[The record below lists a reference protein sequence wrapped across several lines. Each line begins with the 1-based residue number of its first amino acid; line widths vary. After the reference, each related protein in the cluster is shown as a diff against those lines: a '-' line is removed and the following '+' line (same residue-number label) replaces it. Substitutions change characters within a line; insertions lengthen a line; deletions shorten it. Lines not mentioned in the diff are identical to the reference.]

1 MADISFTSSMKR
13 SSCLSNINNLPD
25 DVLEEIFIRLPYRS
39 TAICKRVC
47 KRWLRLISTPSFP
60 TQFISREHS
69 LFKAYLTFLSP
80 HQLMLGFFPQDF
92 DFNIQTH
99 ETLLSPEILIKGSVC
114 GYSNGLFLCCSN
126 RYTTGHGYF
135 VYDPLTKE
143 WTHIPPYPEADQE
156 ERLYAVGFL
165 SKTCHPEEGNSN
177 RCFWVVIVKS
187 FIRRTYEFEVVV
199 FSSEMR
205 AWRRMY
211 VTCANGFAFA
221 PHWMLS
227 FAYRGN
233 LYFMGRTSI
242 FVFDPVFLFS
252 CTVDYPE
259 DADAMNIMSFGYLGC
274 SGGTLRIADIGH
286 NDLRVW
292 ELIYPQ
298 TWELVHRTN
307 LATHLP
313 KEFCGNYYKRV
324 GGFHPYDG
332 DIVYLHSY
340 ADGVF
345 AANLRTNK
353 FAPVPGYD
361 KSDISPFQ
369 LELSPIPSST
379 EN

>member
-1 MADISFTSSMKR
+1 MADISFTSSVKYSY
-13 SSCLSNINNLPD
+13 SSSNINNLPD
-25 DVLEEIFIRLPYRS
+25 DVLGEIFIRLPCRS
-39 TAICKRVC
+39 TAMCKCVC
-47 KRWLRLISTPSFP
+47 KRWLRLISSPSFS
-60 TQFISREHS
+60 TQFISHQHS
-69 LFKAYLTFLSP
+69 LLKTYLTFLSP
-80 HQLMLGFFPQDF
+80 HQLMLGFFPQNF
-92 DFNIQTH
+92 DFNTQTH
-99 ETLLSPEILIKGSVC
+99 KAPLSPEILIKGNVC

-126 RYTTGHGYF
+126 RYTTGRDYF
-135 VYDPLTKE
+135 VYDPLSKE
-143 WTHIPPYPEADQE
+143 RSDIPAYPRADQE
-156 ERLYAVGFL
+156 EGLYAVGFL
-165 SKTCHPEEGNSN
+165 SKTYDAEEGNSN

-199 FSSEMR
+199 FSSEMGI
-205 AWRRMY
+205 WQSMY
-211 VTCANGFAFA
+211 VSCADGFAFA

-227 FAYRGN
+227 FAYGEN

-242 FVFDPVFLFS
+242 FVFDPIFLFS
-252 CTVDYPE
+252 CTIDYPE

-292 ELIYPQ
+292 ELMYPQ
-298 TWELVHRTN
+298 TWGLVHRTN

-332 DIVYLHSY
+332 DTVYLHSY

-353 FAPVPGYD
+353 FVPVPGYD

-369 LELSPIPSST
+369 LELSPIPSSA